1 MISDHDRAYYIVA
14 SDTEYVLRSWKTKT
28 FEKWWFTKLGLTC
41 MNFSNDAMMAGTAY
55 EHKILDSLEI
65 PGMQKDRQVIIGR
78 LRVNLDGSTN
88 DTIYEVKTYRAG
100 KCFKPSKA
108 YWDQVQVE
116 MYVTGFRKAY
126 IVAYC
131 LQSEDYFNFY
141 RDIDTERLSMH
152 PIDYDKEF
160 INNVYL
166 PKFKYLEECLND
178 GKFPTEEEYG
188 KQRLFE
194 GSIKGLDNRK
204 FSAYIRG

>member
-1 MISDHDRAYYIVA
+1 MISDHNRAYYIGA

-78 LRVNLDGSTN
+78 LR
-88 DTIYEVKTYRAG
+88 
-100 KCFKPSKA
+100 A

-166 PKFKYLEECLND
+166 PKFKYLEECLKD